1 MLVALS
7 GLTLSSQTP
16 ARQAV
21 QPMQAVLMRLERC
34 RDLLGELED
43 VLHRG

>member
-16 ARQAV
+16 RQAV